1 MGLAYRQ
8 EPSDHSMF
16 EYLNE
21 IDYQAPEL
29 GDFYD
34 ELPLWSAPFG
44 LMLLERVPVRPG
56 LTILDVGAGTGFLTV
71 ELAQRCGAT
80 STVIAVDP
88 WAAAVDRLR
97 RKIEW
102 LGLRNV
108 RVVQQDAATIEL
120 PDASVD
126 LIVSNLGINNF
137 ENMDAVLETCFRV
150 ARPGAQLFL
159 TTNLT
164 GHMREFYEVF
174 RDTLLE
180 LGMRDRIAA
189 LDAHIQH
196 RGTIESLV
204 ARIERSG
211 FARTHVATESFRM
224 RFADGSALFRH
235 HFIRLGFL
243 PGWKSLVPGEALETT
258 FDALERRLNAIA
270 HERGVLALTIPT
282 ACIESGR
289 AT

>member
-1 MGLAYRQ
+1 ML
-8 EPSDHSMF
+8 

-21 IDYQAPEL
+21 VDYQAPDF

-56 LTILDVGAGTGFLTV
+56 LTILDVGAGTGFLAL
-71 ELAQRCGAT
+71 ELAQRCGPTA
-80 STVIAVDP
+80 TVIAVDP
-88 WAAAVDRLR
+88 WAAAMVRLQ
-97 RKIEW
+97 RKIER

-108 RVVQQDAATIEL
+108 RLMQQDAAAIEL

-137 ENMDAVLETCFRV
+137 ENMETVLETCFRV
-150 ARPGAQLFL
+150 AKPGAKMLL

-164 GHMREFYEVF
+164 GHMQEFYDVF
-174 RDTLLE
+174 RDTLFE
-180 LGMRDRIAA
+180 LGMHDRIAV

-196 RGTIESLV
+196 RGAVESLV

-211 FARTHVATESFRM
+211 FERIRVTTASFRM

-243 PGWKSLVPGEALETT
+243 PGWKSLVPVEALQTT
-258 FDALERRLNAIA
+258 FDALERRLNTLAR
-270 HERGVLALTIPT
+270 ERGELALTIPT
-282 ACIESGR
+282 ACIEAERGR
-289 AT
+289 NVVPRAN

>member
-1 MGLAYRQ
+1 
-8 EPSDHSMF
+8 MF

-21 IDYQAPEL
+21 VDYQAPDF

-44 LMLLERVPVRPG
+44 LMLLERVPVRLG

-88 WAAAVDRLR
+88 WAAAMTRLQ

-102 LGLRNV
+102 LDLRNV
-108 RVVQQDAATIEL
+108 RLMRQDAATIDL

-150 ARPGAQLFL
+150 AKPGGQLFL
-159 TTNLT
+159 TTNLA
-164 GHMREFYEVF
+164 GHMQEFYDVF
-174 RDTLLE
+174 RDTLSE
-180 LGMRDRIAA
+180 LGMHDRIAA
-189 LDAHIQH
+189 LDAHVQH
-196 RGTIESLV
+196 RGTVESLV

-211 FARTHVATESFRM
+211 FTICNVTTESFRM
-224 RFADGSALFRH
+224 RFVDGSALFRH
-235 HFIRLGFL
+235 YFIRLGFL
-243 PGWKSLVPGEALETT
+243 PGWKSLVPVEALQTT
-258 FDALERRLNAIA
+258 FDALEQRLNAITR
-270 HERGVLALTIPT
+270 ERGELALTIPT
-282 ACIESGR
+282 ACIEAGR
-289 AT
+289 AI